1 MPAGHVGVFCQNLS
15 ITAYTLENYS
25 NYKSKFLFDN
35 GSILEMII
43 IIEAGE
49 R

>member
-15 ITAYTLENYS
+15 ITAY